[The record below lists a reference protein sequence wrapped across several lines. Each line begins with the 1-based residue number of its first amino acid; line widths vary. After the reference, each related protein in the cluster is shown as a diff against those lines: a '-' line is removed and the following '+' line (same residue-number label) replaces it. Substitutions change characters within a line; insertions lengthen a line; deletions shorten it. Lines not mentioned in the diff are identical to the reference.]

1 MDNLAELTIMYDNTL
16 SDKNDAP
23 VVTNQVADNDGNNNS
38 NNNDTDHL
46 TTETK
51 SETTSESDENNPP
64 PPPPLNKHAHAGGAA
79 VRRGVRGY
87 IGQQNTKV
95 HAPLSNWE
103 NIEKEQ
109 QVQLT
114 DFPFLQQEGLKKRM

>member
-1 MDNLAELTIMYDNTL
+1 MYDNTL

-46 TTETK
+46 TTETE

-79 VRRGVRGY
+79 VRRGVHGY

-114 DFPFLQQEGLKKRM
+114 DFPFLQQEGLKKHM